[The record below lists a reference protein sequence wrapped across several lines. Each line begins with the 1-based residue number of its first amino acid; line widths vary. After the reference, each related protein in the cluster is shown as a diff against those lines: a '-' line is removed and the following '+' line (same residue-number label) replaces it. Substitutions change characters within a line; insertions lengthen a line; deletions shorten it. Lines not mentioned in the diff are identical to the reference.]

1 MKTLFFLLFLL
12 LIGITSSFQLYS
24 SWKKKDKK
32 VMFIQIS
39 ILSLAIIL
47 GGVLIY
53 EIQLP
58 SISKMFNIISPF

>member
-1 MKTLFFLLFLL
+1 MKTLIFLLFLL

-39 ILSLAIIL
+39 ILSLVIVL

>member
-39 ILSLAIIL
+39 ILSLVIVL

>member
-1 MKTLFFLLFLL
+1 MKTLIFLLFLL

-39 ILSLAIIL
+39 ILSLAIVL

-58 SISKMFNIISPF
+58 SISEMLNMISPF

>member
-1 MKTLFFLLFLL
+1 MKTLIFLLFLL

-39 ILSLAIIL
+39 ILSLAIVL

>member
-24 SWKKKDKK
+24 PWKKKDKK

-39 ILSLAIIL
+39 ILGLAIVL

-58 SISKMFNIISPF
+58 SISKMLNNFSPF